1 MLKIKDILEQLKKY
15 DIETEVKFQINDRA
29 YSELY
34 TIQFIHYADE
44 VFSDELVFNIFDEND
59 ENLVEKVGE
68 IDNE

>member
-15 DIETEVKFQINDRA
+15 DIETEVKFQINDRG

-34 TIQFIHYADE
+34 TIQFIHYTDE
-44 VFSDELVFNIFDEND
+44 MFPDELVFDIYDD
-59 ENLVEKVGE
+59 NLVEKVGE